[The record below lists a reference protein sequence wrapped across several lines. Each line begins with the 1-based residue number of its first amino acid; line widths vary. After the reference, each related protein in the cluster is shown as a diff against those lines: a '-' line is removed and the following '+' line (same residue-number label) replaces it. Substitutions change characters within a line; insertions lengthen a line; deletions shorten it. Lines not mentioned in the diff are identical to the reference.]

1 MTMTRPVSKPA
12 KSGIT
17 FLCWCILAWGAA
29 VMFGWLPNPADRF
42 FEAGPQTYRNYADV
56 LVASGSP
63 RLRHGIK
70 DALEKDG
77 KLTQA
82 NLKALWPVYEQA
94 LPDGFRFADASSTRD
109 TATERQH
116 LMELVGAHPQP

>member
-1 MTMTRPVSKPA
+1 MTMTRPGSKPA

-63 RLRHGIK
+63 RLRHGLK

-77 KLTQA
+77 KLIA
-82 NLKALWPVYEQA
+82 
-94 LPDGFRFADASSTRD
+94 GFRAPKVPEDKNKYKNVKEIKEWQYHKLIDSIGD
-109 TATERQH
+109 E
-116 LMELVGAHPQP
+116 E